1 MFLKENETYTGPDG
15 KEYPQYT
22 DWVMETCASV
32 AKGDLSTF
40 LRDWLGC
47 LIPIGYQKDIGF
59 EYQYTSER
67 GFEGWELLQNSTT
80 LPPTRAKVSRVITPT
95 ITRWFLLCSL

>member
-1 MFLKENETYTGPDG
+1 
-15 KEYPQYT
+15 
-22 DWVMETCASV
+22 METCASV

-59 EYQYTSER
+59 EYQYM
-67 GFEGWELLQNSTT
+67 L
-80 LPPTRAKVSRVITPT
+80 
-95 ITRWFLLCSL
+95 